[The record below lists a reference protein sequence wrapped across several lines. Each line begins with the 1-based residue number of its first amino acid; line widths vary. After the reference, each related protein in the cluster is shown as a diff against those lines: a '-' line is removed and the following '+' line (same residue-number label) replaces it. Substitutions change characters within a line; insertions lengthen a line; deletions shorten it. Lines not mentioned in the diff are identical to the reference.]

1 MSHQSSLKMLKA
13 ASLLLVGFGLLFFLS
28 VFTPVSGLSRLFL
41 DLVIWPFDGQ
51 QSLGATETRL
61 MIAISG
67 GLLAGWGV
75 MFWLVTT
82 QVYATNPAL
91 GGRIILPGIV
101 TWFVIDSLGSIL
113 AGASVNALLNITFLV
128 IFALPVVLR
137 SSDDAKG
144 ADSGTTASI
153 PGRNAPQ

>member
-1 MSHQSSLKMLKA
+1 MSYQSSLKMLKA
-13 ASLLLVGFGLLFFLS
+13 ASLLLIGFGLLFFLS
-28 VFTPVSGLSRLFL
+28 VFTPVSGLSKLFL
-41 DLVIWPFDGQ
+41 DLVVWPFDGQ
-51 QSLGATETRL
+51 QNLGATETRL

-113 AGASVNALLNITFLV
+113 AGGAVNALLNITFLV
-128 IFALPVVLR
+128 IFVVPVVLR
-137 SSDDAKG
+137 SSEGARDD
-144 ADSGTTASI
+144 DSGTTASI
-153 PGRNAPQ
+153 PGPTTPQ